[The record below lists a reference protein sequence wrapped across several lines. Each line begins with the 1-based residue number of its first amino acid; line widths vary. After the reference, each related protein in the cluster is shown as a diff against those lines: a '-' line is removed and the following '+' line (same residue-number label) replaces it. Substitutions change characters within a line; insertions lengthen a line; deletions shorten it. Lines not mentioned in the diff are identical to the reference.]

1 MVQTQT
7 VMPPGDNAPV
17 LKVHG
22 TQHHVSA
29 STDGNGLYCYVDPY
43 EGGKLAVAESARNVA
58 CTGAQPL
65 AITNCLN
72 FGSPLKPEVFFQ
84 LSEAVRG
91 IGDACTA
98 LNTPVTGGNVSLYN
112 ENPDGAIWPTPVV
125 GMVGKIAHPAKPV
138 SAGFKNAGDHIILLG
153 EAAEHL
159 GASEILRWK
168 TGKEYLP
175 CPSCDL
181 NKELNVINLLVEAN
195 AEGLLKSAHDCSVG
209 GLAVTLS
216 ECLLKGTAGVGAQ
229 VSIKELNTDPL
240 IELFA
245 ETAPRVIVS
254 ISDSQVNKFTN
265 LCEKHGVPIHALG
278 LLTSDPSLKVE
289 TTGGL
294 LDWKVDSLESAHEST
309 DSIFPRTEVEVPLH

>member
-1 MVQTQT
+1 
-7 VMPPGDNAPV
+7 
-17 LKVHG
+17 
-22 TQHHVSA
+22 
-29 STDGNGLYCYVDPY
+29 
-43 EGGKLAVAESARNVA
+43 ARNVA

-138 SAGFKNAGDHIILLG
+138 SAGFKSAGDHIILLG

-159 GASEILRWK
+159 GASELLRWK

-175 CPSCDL
+175 CP
-181 NKELNVINLLVEAN
+181 
-195 AEGLLKSAHDCSVG
+195 
-209 GLAVTLS
+209 
-216 ECLLKGTAGVGAQ
+216 
-229 VSIKELNTDPL
+229 
-240 IELFA
+240 
-245 ETAPRVIVS
+245 
-254 ISDSQVNKFTN
+254 
-265 LCEKHGVPIHALG
+265 
-278 LLTSDPSLKVE
+278 
-289 TTGGL
+289 
-294 LDWKVDSLESAHEST
+294 
-309 DSIFPRTEVEVPLH
+309 